1 MHKLE
6 SKRGR
11 GKQKHGSL
19 FLCSLYLAMQP
30 ASKQGSSQ
38 RRCQGRDWR
47 MDTRE
52 RFDNNFK
59 VIRYRKSLTG
69 GKDSCF
75 LRDGPWRIPPRC
87 SLSSPPP
94 PPWLQNSGEV
104 GDRSSPFLFLS
115 LFLSSF
121 FFSFR
126 RPFPGSP
133 PPRPQSGLQARLTR
147 APVSIPTLS
156 PSLNDTLSVRVFR
169 FLFRAAGVDLPEPD
183 FL

>member
-38 RRCQGRDWR
+38 RRCQGRDWG

-52 RFDNNFK
+52 RFDNNLK
-59 VIRYRKSLTG
+59 LIRYRKSLTG

-94 PPWLQNSGEV
+94 PPPWLQNSGEV

-115 LFLSSF
+115 LSLFL
-121 FFSFR
+121 
-126 RPFPGSP
+126 
-133 PPRPQSGLQARLTR
+133 LLL
-147 APVSIPTLS
+147 LS
-156 PSLNDTLSVRVFR
+156 PSLSWLPPPPPPVLSRVCK
-169 FLFRAAGVDLPEPD
+169 LA
-183 FL
+183 

>member
-1 MHKLE
+1 
-6 SKRGR
+6 
-11 GKQKHGSL
+11 
-19 FLCSLYLAMQP
+19 MQP

-94 PPWLQNSGEV
+94 PPWLQNSGEG

-115 LFLSSF
+115 LSFSLPSSSPFAVPFLA
-121 FFSFR
+121 
-126 RPFPGSP
+126 SP
-133 PPRPQSGLQARLTR
+133 PPSSVGFASSLDAGARLH
-147 APVSIPTLS
+147 PYSLSIS
-156 PSLNDTLSVRVFR
+156 ERYSVRVCFPFSVPR
-169 FLFRAAGVDLPEPD
+169 SGG
-183 FL
+183 